1 MDWDLQGQ
9 AVRSSHHES
18 LHHRLLKL
26 GFYCQPVQVSEIRHW
41 RTEMFGFYILS
52 QSQKN
57 TLGNWDVRVLYPISD
72 SENTLEN
79 WDVKVLHLISVEITL
94 ENWDVRVLHPISDSE
109 NTLEN
114 WYVSVLHPIS
124 DSENTLETWDVRVLH
139 PISVS
144 EIMIWRT

>member
-41 RTEMFGFYILS
+41 RTDWDVRVLHLISVSE
-52 QSQKN
+52 N

-79 WDVKVLHLISVEITL
+79 WDVRVLHLISVEITL
-94 ENWDVRVLHPISDSE
+94 ENWDVRVLHPIS
-109 NTLEN
+109 N
-114 WYVSVLHPIS
+114 
-124 DSENTLETWDVRVLH
+124 SENTLETWDVRVLH